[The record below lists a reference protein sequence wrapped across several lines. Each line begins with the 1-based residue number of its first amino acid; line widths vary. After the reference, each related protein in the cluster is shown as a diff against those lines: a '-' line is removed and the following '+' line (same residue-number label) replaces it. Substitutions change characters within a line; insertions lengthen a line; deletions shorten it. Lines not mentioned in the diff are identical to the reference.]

1 MKLNVFVKP
10 NEQSGASLS
19 QGDRPLVSR
28 EGLGRKNGSRA
39 DFRFLVLS
47 LKQIREPSRDLF
59 NARRFPNDFM
69 FQLTEQEWSLISSQF
84 VMTSRMKRPKK
95 SLPVIQAYH
104 VWSADFQT

>member
-47 LKQIREPSRDLF
+47 LKQISVTGGLPCHRVTPSIE
-59 NARRFPNDFM
+59 M
-69 FQLTEQEWSLISSQF
+69 VSK
-84 VMTSRMKRPKK
+84 VK
-95 SLPVIQAYH
+95 
-104 VWSADFQT
+104 